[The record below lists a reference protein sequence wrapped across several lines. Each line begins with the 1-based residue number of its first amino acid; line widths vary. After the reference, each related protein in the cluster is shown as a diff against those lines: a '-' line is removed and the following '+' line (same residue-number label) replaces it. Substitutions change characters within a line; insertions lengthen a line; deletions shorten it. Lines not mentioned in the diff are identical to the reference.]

1 MERWTKEE
9 AADGFNIVPAVLPSG
24 IDEFVELVIPELQRR
39 KLFRT
44 EYQGSTL
51 RDHLGLPF
59 IPPRFPAKAVK

>member
-1 MERWTKEE
+1 MERWIKEE
-9 AADGFNIVPAVLPSG
+9 AADGFKIVPAILRSG
-24 IDEFVELVIPELQRR
+24 IDEFVALVIPGLQRR

-44 EYQGSTL
+44 EYEAL